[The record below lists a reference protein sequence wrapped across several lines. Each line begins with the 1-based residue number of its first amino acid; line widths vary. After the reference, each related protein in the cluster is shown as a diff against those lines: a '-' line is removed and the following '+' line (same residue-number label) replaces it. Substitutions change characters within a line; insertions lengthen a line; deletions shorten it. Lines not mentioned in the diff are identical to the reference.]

1 MADDDER
8 WRQGATY
15 LYIATMISAGV
26 IITIFSAWKFYD
38 CKHGAPRRNYMDV
51 ANSDD
56 EEEIELIGHEEGY
69 EGAEEAESEESER
82 EESTNTAAVMIELRE
97 DSGPEAEA
105 EEKSEAEGEEEAE
118 AEAEEEVEE
127 EAEALVEVVEA
138 EVETIL

>member
-56 EEEIELIGHEEGY
+56 EEEIELIGHDEGY

-82 EESTNTAAVMIELRE
+82 EESSNTAAVMIELRE

-105 EEKSEAEGEEEAE
+105 GAEAGEESEEEAE
-118 AEAEEEVEE
+118 EESEEES
-127 EAEALVEVVEA
+127 EALVEVVEA